1 MSYVNP
7 KVASKYF
14 NVYEKHHLHMEYR
27 RKNQI
32 YHHRRWSQRYLLS
45 KTPKQTNKSNQIKSN
60 QIKVSFF
67 KKKTRDK
74 KQKFKYLIMSY
85 VNPKVV
91 MYVKTPHENQTYP
104 IPLDVSD
111 YFF

>member
-1 MSYVNP
+1 MLTLKSPRNILTYMKNTICTWSIEG
-7 KVASKYF
+7 KIKYTTTKGGHKDT
-14 NVYEKHHLHMEYR
+14 YSTKH
-27 RKNQI
+27 Q
-32 YHHRRWSQRYLLS
+32 
-45 KTPKQTNKSNQIKSN
+45 NKKIKSN
-60 QIKVSFF
+60 QIKLNLVSS

>member
-45 KTPKQTNKSNQIKSN
+45 KTPKQSNQIKL
-60 QIKVSFF
+60 KLVSS
-67 KKKTRDK
+67 KKTRDK

-85 VNPKVV
+85 VSPKVV

-104 IPLDVSD
+104 IPYTLGC
-111 YFF
+111 

>member
-1 MSYVNP
+1 MLTLKSPRNILTYMKNTICTWSIEGKIKYTTTEGGHKDTYSP
-7 KVASKYF
+7 K
-14 NVYEKHHLHMEYR
+14 H
-27 RKNQI
+27 Q
-32 YHHRRWSQRYLLS
+32 
-45 KTPKQTNKSNQIKSN
+45 NKQIKL
-60 QIKVSFF
+60 KLVSS
-67 KKKTRDK
+67 KKTRDK

-85 VNPKVV
+85 VNLKVV

>member
-27 RKNQI
+27 RKI
-32 YHHRRWSQRYLLS
+32 KYTTTEGGHKDTYS
-45 KTPKQTNKSNQIKSN
+45 PKHQNKQIKL
-60 QIKVSFF
+60 KLVSS
-67 KKKTRDK
+67 KKTRDK

-104 IPLDVSD
+104 IPLGVSD

>member
-1 MSYVNP
+1 MVTKIPTLQNT
-7 KVASKYF
+7 
-14 NVYEKHHLHMEYR
+14 
-27 RKNQI
+27 
-32 YHHRRWSQRYLLS
+32 
-45 KTPKQTNKSNQIKSN
+45 KTNKTNKSNQIKSD
-60 QIKVSFF
+60 QIKLKLVSS
-67 KKKTRDK
+67 KKTRDK